1 VIYLI
6 AISTFQIVFP
16 GDFLGGST
24 FAAAHKGLSV
34 LEVINC
40 LDIDYFTLGNH
51 EFDFGAAN
59 VGELMEKS
67 NFKWLGSNV
76 RHADSKALFHRVMD
90 TDVFD
95 VNISNKK
102 NKNDVEGAE
111 CDQSA
116 VKSSDCEA
124 DDSIRVGV
132 FGVCTQ
138 FTPMLS
144 DPGDEVVF
152 EDVFEHSERCV
163 KALRQQHC
171 NFIIAL
177 THLELEN
184 DKRIAEALDIDV
196 IIGSTYYLIT
206 SL

>member
-1 VIYLI
+1 M
-6 AISTFQIVFP
+6 FP

-24 FAAAHKGLSV
+24 FAAAHKGMSV
-34 LEVINC
+34 LEVLNC

-51 EFDFGAAN
+51 EFDFGATR

-76 RHADSKALFHRVMD
+76 RHADSKALFKNVMD
-90 TDVFD
+90 TDMFD
-95 VNISNKK
+95 VKISNNVKRSDID
-102 NKNDVEGAE
+102 NSE
-111 CDQSA
+111 CDKSGVISA
-116 VKSSDCEA
+116 DGDA
-124 DDSIRVGV
+124 DDFVRVGV

-152 EDVFEHSERCV
+152 EDVFEHSQRCV
-163 KALRQQHC
+163 AALRQQHC

-196 IIGSTYYLIT
+196 IIGTKS
-206 SL
+206 SLTNFIWENHII

>member
-1 VIYLI
+1 MLI
-6 AISTFQIVFP
+6 RLIIISIFQIVFP

-34 LEVINC
+34 LEVLNC
-40 LDIDYFTLGNH
+40 LNIDYFTLGNH

-76 RHADSKALFHRVMD
+76 RHADSKALFNRVMD
-90 TDVFD
+90 TDIFD

-102 NKNDVEGAE
+102 KKSGVDGAE

-116 VKSSDCEA
+116 VKSGEGDA

-163 KALRQQHC
+163 AALRQQHC

-196 IIGSTYYLIT
+196 IIGTLHTI
-206 SL
+206 L

>member
-1 VIYLI
+1 
-6 AISTFQIVFP
+6 
-16 GDFLGGST
+16 
-24 FAAAHKGLSV
+24 LSV

-95 VNISNKK
+95 VNISNNK
-102 NKNDVEGAE
+102 NKNGVEGAE
-111 CDQSA
+111 CDQST
-116 VKSSDCEA
+116 VKSSDGEA

-196 IIGSTYYLIT
+196 IIGSTYYLIS